1 MDSFIDMQE
10 LDRAKANALRG
21 IEPSQSDAANRRPR
35 DRIQMLESDF
45 IELAPALQQR
55 LRKKGAEILGQEDLD
70 DEVEVI
76 CLVESLPWD
85 HQGPM
90 AHGERRMVPRKVAAE
105 MKARRHIEI
114 IGDPARSEP
123 SRNPVGRPRKATS
136 DTANPE

>member
-1 MDSFIDMQE
+1 MDSFIDLQE

-21 IEPSQSDAANRRPR
+21 IEPSQSDAAHRRPR
-35 DRIQMLESDF
+35 DRVQMLETDF
-45 IELAPALQQR
+45 AELPEALQAR
-55 LRKKGAEILGQEDLD
+55 MRKKGAEILNSDDLA

-85 HQGPM
+85 HTGPM

-114 IGDPARSEP
+114 IGDPARK
-123 SRNPVGRPRKATS
+123 PVGRPRKTS
-136 DTANPE
+136 ENDTANPE